1 MSDPVDLTRARAFG
15 QRSADIRVDWFR
27 LLSELKVEGYSLY
40 GISHLT
46 GISKSSLI
54 GYKQGSQPP
63 YHQGVLLVTCWA
75 QALGK
80 DVTEVPTIDK
90 FSFMA

>member
-1 MSDPVDLTRARAFG
+1 MQQPVDLTRTRAFG
-15 QRSADIRVDWFR
+15 NRANDIRVDWFR
-27 LLSELKVEGYSLY
+27 LLVQLKDQGYSLY

-63 YHQGVLLVTCWA
+63 YHQGVLLVKCWA
-75 QALGK
+75 QAMDK
-80 DVTEVPTIDK
+80 DIADVPTI
-90 FSFMA
+90 SQYSHMA